1 MLSDEEVGDEKIET
15 FEPLISGDFS
25 PGGNAD
31 SASNPVLGSSLQ
43 AQRCTQTQM
52 QFPIKR
58 VDRLLPS
65 DPNISS
71 ELTKHRKNCECCPVS
86 QSIVKFG

>member
-31 SASNPVLGSSLQ
+31 SASNPVLGSSLD
-43 AQRCTQTQM
+43 AQRCTRSSALHLNAISHQKGRPTAAELPKHM
-52 QFPIKR
+52 QQVNKK
-58 VDRLLPS
+58 L
-65 DPNISS
+65 
-71 ELTKHRKNCECCPVS
+71 
-86 QSIVKFG
+86 